1 MKKEFYFSIKRN
13 VCDSKVDYILLNNM
27 LECEIWLFK
36 KDNKG
41 RYYKGGFNTQK
52 GEYEEIRYYKVYN
65 KEREI
70 IGFEKEYKV

>member
-13 VCDSKVDYILLNNM
+13 VGDSKVDYILLDNM
-27 LECEIWLFK
+27 LEGEIWLFK

-41 RYYKGGFNTQK
+41 RYYKGGYNIQK
-52 GEYEEIRYYKVYN
+52 AKYEEIRYYKVYN
-65 KEREI
+65 EEGEI